1 MMASDPQHPTDVAIG
16 TFPVMG
22 WRFVGSEAAYERT
35 TVFAGGPRL
44 LGALAGVSAVGNR
57 RRRRQAERLAA
68 PQWRPLGP
76 ITVVVTGAR
85 LQALHEGAWSSVW
98 LDAVTAN
105 RWHPGRDGITL
116 FFTDDPPYAFTGPWA
131 GPLAAEIDR
140 ALAARR
146 ASGHGVEAEDDAP
159 RRSRFVAMDQDLSVR
174 NAVASARL
182 EGVELEPAV
191 VAILEAAAA
200 GKMTSDEA
208 RWKILAEHGIELP
221 TGHRLAQSVHAS

>member
-1 MMASDPQHPTDVAIG
+1 MTSNPRHPTDVPIG
-16 TFPVMG
+16 TFPVVG

-35 TVFAGGPRL
+35 TVVAGGPVL
-44 LGALAGVSAVGNR
+44 FGALAVASAVGNR

-76 ITVVVTGAR
+76 IAVVVTGAR
-85 LQALHEGAWSSVW
+85 LQALHEGAWASVW
-98 LDAVTAN
+98 LDAVTAG
-105 RWHPGRDGITL
+105 RWHPGGDGITL
-116 FFTDDPPYAFTGPWA
+116 FFADDPPYAFTGPWA
-131 GPLAAEIDR
+131 GLLAAEIDR

-146 ASGHGVEAEDDAP
+146 ASGHGVEAEDDDP
-159 RRSRFVAMDQDLSVR
+159 GRCRFRAMDQDLSVR

-200 GKMTSDEA
+200 GEMTSDEA
-208 RWKILAEHGIELP
+208 RRKILAEHGVELP
-221 TGHRLAQSVHAS
+221 AGHRLAHSVHAR